1 MPKTQKAVR
10 LMKRVKLHDQWRWC
24 RLALDPKRQ
33 PRRDIV
39 LVKGREQRHPEG
51 AYALFWKENG
61 RNRSEPAGKDF
72 AQAITAFR
80 RRQTRLNAALAG
92 VAIPEPQFTDA
103 VLPLELAVEDFLSEM
118 KGLRK
123 PKTVAAY
130 RNMLRYF
137 LESCT
142 KLHVHEIERRDLL
155 NFVGFLRN
163 QRVGDRPL
171 GDRTIYNRFELLM
184 TFLKANKIT
193 GLVSAKDWPRYTE
206 KEVEVYEPEEVTAFF
221 AHCNP
226 EQRVVFRFFL
236 GSGAREQEVAFTAW
250 TDLDLRNGLWH
261 VRAKPDRGFK
271 PKDYEERTV
280 PLPDVLVNELKQW
293 HNKNSKNYL
302 AFPNDSNDPQGH
314 LLRDLKQVALEAG
327 LTCGH
332 CTTRKGLSCKRHPV
346 CRRWYL
352 HKFRATAAT
361 NWLQNGVDIRTVQ
374 TWLGH
379 SDMESTLRY
388 LKAAAARK
396 PIVKEKVNA
405 AFAGLTG
412 CGISLSHPA

>member
-1 MPKTQKAVR
+1 
-10 LMKRVKLHDQWRWC
+10 
-24 RLALDPKRQ
+24 
-33 PRRDIV
+33 
-39 LVKGREQRHPEG
+39 
-51 AYALFWKENG
+51 
-61 RNRSEPAGKDF
+61 
-72 AQAITAFR
+72 
-80 RRQTRLNAALAG
+80 
-92 VAIPEPQFTDA
+92 
-103 VLPLELAVEDFLSEM
+103 
-118 KGLRK
+118 
-123 PKTVAAY
+123 
-130 RNMLRYF
+130 
-137 LESCT
+137 
-142 KLHVHEIERRDLL
+142 
-155 NFVGFLRN
+155 
-163 QRVGDRPL
+163 
-171 GDRTIYNRFELLM
+171 M

-193 GLVSAKDWPRYTE
+193 GLVSAKDWPRYTD

-221 AHCNP
+221 AQCNP
-226 EQRVVFRFFL
+226 KQRVVFRFFL

-280 PLPDVLVNELKQW
+280 PLPDVLVDELKQW
-293 HNKNSKNYL
+293 RNKNSKSYF

-314 LLRDLKQVALEAG
+314 LLRELKQLALDAG
-327 LTCGH
+327 LNCGH
-332 CTTRKGLSCKRHPV
+332 CKSRKGQSCKRHPV

-412 CGISLSHPA
+412 

>member
-1 MPKTQKAVR
+1 
-10 LMKRVKLHDQWRWC
+10 MKRVKLHGQWRWC
-24 RLALDPKRQ
+24 RLAVDPKGQ
-33 PRRDIV
+33 PKRDIV
-39 LVKGREQRHPEG
+39 LVRGHEQRHAEG
-51 AYALFWKENG
+51 GYALFWKENG

-72 AQAITAFR
+72 AQAVTAFR

-92 VAIPEPQFTDA
+92 VAVLEPHLRGA
-103 VLPLELAVEDFLSEM
+103 LLPLELAMEDFLAEM
-118 KGLRK
+118 EGLCK
-123 PKTVAAY
+123 PKTVAAS
-130 RNMLRYF
+130 RNILRNF
-137 LESCT
+137 AASCMRG
-142 KLHVHEIERRDLL
+142 HVCEIERRDVLS
-155 NFVGFLRN
+155 FVGFLKN
-163 QRVGDRPL
+163 LGS
-171 GDRTIYNRFELLM
+171 GDRTIYNQFELLI
-184 TFLKANKIT
+184 TFLKANRIT

-206 KEVEVYEPEEVTAFF
+206 KEVEVYEPEEVIAFF
-221 AHCNP
+221 AQCNP
-226 EQRVVFRFFL
+226 ERRVVFRFFL

-250 TDLDLRNGLWH
+250 TDLDLRNSLWH
-261 VRAKPDRGFK
+261 VRAKPDKGFK

-280 PLPDVLVNELKQW
+280 PLPDVLVDELKAL
-293 HNKNSKNYL
+293 HNNNSKNYFV
-302 AFPNDSNDPQGH
+302 FPNGSDDPQGH

-327 LTCGH
+327 LNCGH
-332 CTTRKGLSCKRHPV
+332 CKSQDGLSCKRHPV

-388 LKAAAARK
+388 LKSAARK

-412 CGISLSHPA
+412 